1 MTLFELRA
9 DYIRRT
15 MVAMEKKGAIG
26 RKLKAD
32 KYEYESQ
39 RNIDVVEYSRLGALV
54 SAYET
59 ITQDLECL
67 SF

>member
-15 MVAMEKKGAIG
+15 MVAMEKKGVID

-59 ITQDLECL
+59 ITQDLERL